1 VTNKVKNISCLP
13 RQGEVFLDHEPMLS
27 RWLFVLAMII
37 SYQNLNK
44 KQSIYASDHQR
55 VVIPYFQ
62 PESQNPWN
70 DNQLVIS

>member
-1 VTNKVKNISCLP
+1 
-13 RQGEVFLDHEPMLS
+13 MLS